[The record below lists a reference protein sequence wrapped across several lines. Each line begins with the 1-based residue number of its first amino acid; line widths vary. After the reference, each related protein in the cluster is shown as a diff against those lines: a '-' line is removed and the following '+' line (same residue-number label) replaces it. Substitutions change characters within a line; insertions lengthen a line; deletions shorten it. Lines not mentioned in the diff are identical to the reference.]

1 MADGSSTD
9 PMAATGANEP
19 SKAELARAEFA
30 AAIAATTASVE
41 ALMVGEGELTSG
53 EKYALCRSIGEECI
67 QEQELFNLLDK
78 KPEIIGTYSIAGSL
92 AWGWVTRDA
101 SAPAPPRVRK
111 ARYPG
116 RLPPWGASAPCRARS
131 AVPSLHPLH
140 RGVGTLQ
147 DTHASSLTAR
157 LPHVRAQ
164 RTMGSS
170 RRGGCISL
178 RV

>member
-1 MADGSSTD
+1 
-9 PMAATGANEP
+9 MAATGANEP

-92 AWGWVTRDA
+92 GLGLGDA
-101 SAPAPPRVRK
+101 
-111 ARYPG
+111 
-116 RLPPWGASAPCRARS
+116 
-131 AVPSLHPLH
+131 
-140 RGVGTLQ
+140 
-147 DTHASSLTAR
+147 
-157 LPHVRAQ
+157 
-164 RTMGSS
+164 
-170 RRGGCISL
+170 
-178 RV
+178 